1 MGLGFGTLAPPL
13 SGLCNPSF
21 CRTGPDG
28 GRWTGALQ
36 EQQGFLT
43 ESVFSVGEA
52 EPAASMASCRTYV
65 CLDLALFNH
74 LVREEVSLV
83 SSGAEGGNPG
93 L

>member
-1 MGLGFGTLAPPL
+1 MKLTSLGH
-13 SGLCNPSF
+13 
-21 CRTGPDG
+21 
-28 GRWTGALQ
+28 GALQ

-43 ESVFSVGEA
+43 EPVFSVGEA
-52 EPAASMASCRTYV
+52 EPTASMASCSTYV